1 MREIVFIDTNAFFKS
16 RAILEKLIKEGT
28 KLATSSIVI
37 YEFVKI
43 IDELIA
49 LEQNEKRRQLYI
61 KLKNRF
67 PKLLKELSIDIL
79 SHQITYDDLSRAY
92 DIISQKNVDIGDALI
107 YILMKK
113 KNIKKILTFDDDWL
127 RLDVTVLG
135 IKTKKS

>member
-127 RLDVTVLG
+127 RLDVIVLG
-135 IKTKKS
+135 IKTEKS

>member
-127 RLDVTVLG
+127 RLDVIVLG